1 MTHRMVILQFVI
13 IFTTC
18 LTSRHLVYIK
28 LGTVRM
34 IVLSNANN
42 SIDIF
47 MRGGIY
53 DYRLLRIIEWV
64 ILLFQCEVFT
74 HVYNINDTILVLYNI
89 TVLVLCY
96 ISIFWEEMFLSCY
109 ERE

>member
-18 LTSRHLVYIK
+18 LKDFSTLNIK
-28 LGTVRM
+28 LGMVRM

-42 SIDIF
+42 YIDIF

-53 DYRLLRIIEWV
+53 AYRLLGIIEWV
-64 ILLFQCEVFT
+64 ILLF
-74 HVYNINDTILVLYNI
+74 
-89 TVLVLCY
+89 
-96 ISIFWEEMFLSCY
+96 
-109 ERE
+109 